1 LARNIRIFEKKRGH
15 RRTGSRLVASVGEA
29 AFFAVMLVVGAV
41 GIGLGIARLIV
52 PEWRVNH
59 GFVEHTCKIL
69 ERRVEQVP
77 SEKGTLYRPE
87 LKIEYEVQGV
97 TYSPY
102 TYDIH
107 HTVFGKQE
115 EAQAAI
121 DRFAGGTSGTCWYDP
136 DDPGTAVV
144 LRGYQWWIWPALLVP
159 VSFITI
165 GVGGLAYTAF
175 NWSKSA
181 ERRAAARK
189 LPAVELF
196 DPAAKADP
204 QFPFIPDCSDI
215 TSSPGTRLAYRLPL
229 IQSPAWTL
237 LGLLAASI
245 LWNGT
250 VSVFVVMA
258 AASMLRGQ
266 PDWLMTLFTL
276 PFLAI
281 GVALVVVFV
290 KQLRHNAGIGPT
302 LVEISDHPLVPGY
315 NYRVFLSQTG
325 NLKLKSV
332 DISLACEEEAVFSQ
346 GTNARTET
354 REVFRK
360 KVYSIADAVIKPSEA
375 LEAECDLPVPPE
387 AMHSFRASHNQVQW
401 KLIVRSEAD
410 GWQSFQRS
418 FPVVVRPCSK
428 ENGQAENGRSANGR
442 SEARS

>member
-1 LARNIRIFEKKRGH
+1 
-15 RRTGSRLVASVGEA
+15 
-29 AFFAVMLVVGAV
+29 
-41 GIGLGIARLIV
+41 
-52 PEWRVNH
+52 
-59 GFVEHTCKIL
+59 
-69 ERRVEQVP
+69 
-77 SEKGTLYRPE
+77 
-87 LKIEYEVQGV
+87 
-97 TYSPY
+97 
-102 TYDIH
+102 
-107 HTVFGKQE
+107 
-115 EAQAAI
+115 
-121 DRFAGGTSGTCWYDP
+121 
-136 DDPGTAVV
+136 
-144 LRGYQWWIWPALLVP
+144 VP
-159 VSFITI
+159 VSFIAI
-165 GVGGLAYTAF
+165 GVGGLIYTAL
-175 NWSKSA
+175 NWGKSA
-181 ERRAAARK
+181 ERRSAAARK

-196 DPAAKADP
+196 ELSGKADP
-204 QFPFIPDCSDI
+204 RFPFVPDCSEI

-229 IQSPAWTL
+229 AKSPGWTL
-237 LGLLAASI
+237 FGLLAASI

-250 VSVFVVMA
+250 VSVFVIMA

-276 PFLAI
+276 PFLGV

-302 LVEISDHPLVPGY
+302 LVEISDHPLVPGH

-354 REVFRK
+354 REVFRT
-360 KVYSIADAVIKPSEA
+360 KVFSIADAVIRPSEA

-387 AMHSFRASHNQVQW
+387 AMHSFRSSHNQVQW

-428 ENGQAENGRSANGR
+428 ENDRAENGSIGNGR
-442 SEARS
+442 TEARS